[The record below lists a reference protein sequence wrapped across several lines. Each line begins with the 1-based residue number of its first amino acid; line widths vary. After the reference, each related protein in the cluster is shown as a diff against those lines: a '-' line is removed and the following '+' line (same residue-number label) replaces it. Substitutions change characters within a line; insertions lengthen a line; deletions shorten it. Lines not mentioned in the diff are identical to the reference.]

1 MTRAKGA
8 KGIHIGQL
16 DGDNRL
22 NLRQSIGPT
31 ASGNINLQALTG
43 HFCAY
48 SAMDGPKL

>member
-31 ASGNINLQALTG
+31 ASGGINLQALKG
-43 HFCAY
+43 HFSAN
-48 SAMDGPKL
+48 SAMHDPKL